1 VVSAALITPLGS
13 LLAIAADWHQAHLLA
28 AELDLELIAW
38 LQAEHGG
45 VSLAHQQVAVALHG
59 GHIAELAAGAI
70 LGATIAEAAPNKKG
84 APCGAPL
91 GLLPDWARLVRVL
104 ASDS

>member
-59 GHIAELAAGAI
+59 GHIAELAAGG
-70 LGATIAEAAPNKKG
+70 LSPSEWWKFPGASAP
-84 APCGAPL
+84 ATP
-91 GLLPDWARLVRVL
+91 GL
-104 ASDS
+104 S